1 MTYNEKLAYLRGYR
15 QQEHHIDALLAEAE
29 RWRSRAK
36 AMTAHYGAAGGKG
49 GSAGFPGAV
58 EKVLELEGQI
68 EQEIDAIMTQRQ
80 IIGLAIQSLRDQR
93 YQDVLS
99 LHYQAGL
106 SIQKV
111 AEKLHYEEKYVY
123 KLRRKA
129 IKALPLETLERFL
142 HAE

>member
-1 MTYNEKLAYLRGYR
+1 MTYNEKLAYLQNYR
-15 QQEHHIDALLAEAE
+15 QQEHHLDTLLAEKE
-29 RWRSRAK
+29 RWRSRAT
-36 AMTAHYGAAGGKG
+36 AITAHYDATGGKG
-49 GSAGFPGAV
+49 GSTGFPGAV
-58 EKVLELEGQI
+58 EKVLELEAQMDRK
-68 EQEIDAIMTQRQ
+68 IDAIMAQRQ
-80 IIGLAIQSLRDQR
+80 IIKLAIQSLADQR

-111 AEKLHYEEKYVY
+111 AAHLHYEEKYVY

-129 IKALPLETLERFL
+129 IKALPLERFL

>member
-1 MTYNEKLAYLRGYR
+1 MTYNEKLAYLRSYR
-15 QQEHHIDALLAEAE
+15 QQEHHIDTLLAEAE

-36 AMTAHYGAAGGKG
+36 AMTAHYGVTGGKG
-49 GSAGFPGAV
+49 GFTGFPGAV
-58 EKVLELEGQI
+58 EKVLELKGQI

-111 AEKLHYEEKYVY
+111 AAHLHYEEKYVY

-129 IKALPLETLERFL
+129 IKALPLERFL

>member
-1 MTYNEKLAYLRGYR
+1 MTYNEKLAYLRSYR
-15 QQEHHIDALLAEAE
+15 QKEHHIDVLLAEAE

-36 AMTAHYGAAGGKG
+36 AMTAHYDVTSGKG

-58 EKVLELEGQI
+58 EKVLELEGQMDR
-68 EQEIDAIMTQRQ
+68 EIDAIMAQRQ
-80 IIGLAIQSLRDQR
+80 IIKLAIQSLADQR

-111 AEKLHYEEKYVY
+111 AAHLHYEEKYVY

-129 IKALPLETLERFL
+129 IKALPLERFL

>member
-1 MTYNEKLAYLRGYR
+1 MTYNEKLAYLRSYR
-15 QQEHHIDALLAEAE
+15 QQEHHIDTLLAEAE

-36 AMTAHYGAAGGKG
+36 AMTAHYGATGGKG
-49 GSAGFPGAV
+49 GFTGFPGAV
-58 EKVLELEGQI
+58 EKVLELEAQI

-111 AEKLHYEEKYVY
+111 AAHLHYEEKYVY

-129 IKALPLETLERFL
+129 IKALPLERFL

>member
-1 MTYNEKLAYLRGYR
+1 MTYNEKLAYLRSYR

-36 AMTAHYGAAGGKG
+36 AMTAHYGTLGGKG
-49 GSAGFPGAV
+49 GSVGFPGAM
-58 EKVLELEGQI
+58 EKVLELKEQI
-68 EQEIDAIMTQRQ
+68 EQEINSIMTQRQ
-80 IIGLAIQSLRDQR
+80 IIRLAIQSLADQR

-99 LHYQAGL
+99 LYYQAGL
-106 SIQKV
+106 SIQK
-111 AEKLHYEEKYVY
+111 AASDLHYEEKYVY

-129 IKALPLETLERFL
+129 IKALPLERFL